1 MKKPIP
7 WGRGIAAVLAV
18 VALCIAIPFASQWW
32 QMRTE
37 CADAEATVL
46 AVLPDALGTNGTVET
61 DFAPKYDFTCKEM
74 LVVEHELPDR
84 SGDNV
89 TATVKGLRAQ
99 LTIVDRSGK
108 AVLDEEVTDDWFR
121 PFWAKPGTNSVLP
134 AFPFDP
140 VPPGEYRLRLTVKQP
155 AMPLVGVPHRVVA
168 RYELCGI
175 EHLATAYIGGIALVA
190 ALICLAL
197 TTGVIVVT
205 RKKRRHFNKLD
216 HSTVYT
222 Q

>member
-7 WGRGIAAVLAV
+7 WGRGIATVLAV
-18 VALCIAIPFASQWW
+18 VALCIAIAFARQWW

-46 AVLPDALGTNGTVET
+46 AVLPDAFGTNGTVEV

-74 LVVEHELPDR
+74 LLVEHDLPDR
-84 SGDNV
+84 SRDDV

-99 LTIVDRSGK
+99 LAIDDRTGK
-108 AVLDEEVTDDWFR
+108 AVLEDEVTDEWFR
-121 PFWAKPGTNSVLP
+121 PFWTEPGTNSALP
-134 AFPFDP
+134 AFFFHPLA
-140 VPPGEYRLRLTVKQP
+140 PGDYRLRLTVKQP
-155 AMPLVGVPHRVVA
+155 AMPLVGVSHRVVA

-175 EHLATAYIGGIALVA
+175 EHLATVFTGGIALVA

-197 TTGVIVVT
+197 STGVILIT
-205 RKKRRHFNKLD
+205 RKKRRHSNKPDARDGL
-216 HSTVYT
+216 
-222 Q
+222 